1 MCKEDVMTRFPFRE
15 VFLNGMSC
23 HLFVFFYDTRYVR
36 TGAMC
41 STIGVKE
48 VIDGLHIEANAL
60 DVMLYEPLSTFN
72 GESGRISEVIFVLA
86 PSSVCTCIKEYPIS
100 FFDSLRNLFSSFF
113 DILYSDEFPLS
124 LGDVQ
129 ANCFS
134 KVILDRKFMR
144 ERRFRRITCA
154 GESAWV
160 ELCIWNELKV
170 WSSL

>member
-1 MCKEDVMTRFPFRE
+1 
-15 VFLNGMSC
+15 MSC

-86 PSSVCTCIKEYPIS
+86 PSSVCTCIKKYPVS
-100 FFDSLRNLFSSFF
+100 FFDSAGNLLSSFF

-124 LGDVQ
+124 LGDVK
-129 ANCFS
+129 AYCFS
-134 KVILDRKFMR
+134 EVVLDRDLMC
-144 ERRFRRITCA
+144 ERRFRNNVCRGICV
-154 GESAWV
+154 GGVVHME
-160 ELCIWNELKV
+160 
-170 WSSL
+170 